1 MPPQVWTTNT
11 VDSTPDPTGYQ
22 VDDLTIEL
30 APRRVSR
37 AGTVIPLKAL
47 SFDLLVTLV
56 RAAPNLMSFDQLSER
71 VWPGLVVTPE
81 TIVQRVKLLRD
92 ALGDD
97 PHAPRYIEGVR
108 GRGYRMIA
116 EVRPLTERQRP
127 SELLVPPSPNKTM
140 EEESPNVHAGT
151 TAAKTA
157 AVSSPV
163 AAPPAPPR
171 PARLIPRSLIA
182 GALIIVMLLAASL
195 AIVHYWRGSKPAERT
210 SSGTAPAAIRS
221 LAVLPLE
228 NLSGDKEQDYF
239 ADGMTDALTTE
250 LAQIGS
256 LRVISRTS
264 AMHFKDS
271 KETLPQIGRDLNVDA
286 VVEGTVT
293 RSADRVRITAQL
305 VEAGSDRHLWARSY
319 ERDLKNVLALQD
331 EIAHDITEKIRI
343 KLTPQERSLLIQYHT
358 VDSEAHDAYLR
369 GHFWAYKGTGEGAW
383 KAIEYYQSAIAK
395 DPNYALAYAGVADA
409 YLSLTNWATQFS
421 AVSRVLAPQEV
432 SSKVRE
438 AAVKAIELDPSLA
451 EPHASLA
458 ATKLFGDWDFSAAA
472 TEFKQAIALN
482 PNLAPAHLWYSYYLE
497 FREQLDEAV
506 DESERARDLDPF
518 DLYANERLGQALY
531 HARRY
536 DDALRQLQRT
546 VEMFPDWGERLYW
559 EMAEVYEQ
567 KRMFAEA
574 VGARQHALS
583 LNNDR
588 NVTALG
594 EAYKRGGYRGYLLKR
609 IQTLEQGPHQTFTF
623 PYLAHLYATLNDEP
637 HAMSYLERAYEEH
650 NLAVLFM
657 RTAPELDPIRSSPR
671 FRELVRRI
679 GLPPSPGDK
688 N

>member
-1 MPPQVWTTNT
+1 MAPQAWTTNT
-11 VDSTPDPTGYQ
+11 ADPTPDPPGYQ
-22 VDDLTIEL
+22 VGDLTIDL
-30 APRRVSR
+30 APRRVRR

-81 TIVQRVKLLRD
+81 TIVQRVKLVRD
-92 ALGDD
+92 ALDDD

-108 GRGYRMIA
+108 GRGYRMVA
-116 EVRPLTERQRP
+116 EVRPLTERQSAP
-127 SELLVPPSPNKTM
+127 EPLVPPSPKDTK
-140 EEESPNVHAGT
+140 EEESPNVHAGM
-151 TAAKTA
+151 TATEA
-157 AVSSPV
+157 AVSSPGTTPPVPATPATWASLGWIGGTLIFV
-163 AAPPAPPR
+163 A
-171 PARLIPRSLIA
+171 
-182 GALIIVMLLAASL
+182 LLAASW
-195 AIVHYWRGSKPAERT
+195 AIVHYRGASKPAERT
-210 SSGTAPAAIRS
+210 SSGTAPTAIHS

-250 LAQIGS
+250 LAQIDS
-256 LRVISRTS
+256 LRVISRSS

-271 KETLPQIGRDLNVDA
+271 KETLPQIGRDLKVDA

-331 EIAHDITEKIRI
+331 EIAHDITEQIRV
-343 KLTPQERSLLIQYHT
+343 KLTPQKRSLLIQVHA
-358 VDSEAHDAYLR
+358 VDPEAHDAYLR
-369 GHFWAYKGTGEGAW
+369 GHYWAYKGTSEGAW
-383 KAIEYYQSAIAK
+383 KALEYYQKAIAK

-421 AVSRVLAPQEV
+421 AVSRVLSPEEV
-432 SSKVRE
+432 SFKVKE

-451 EPHASLA
+451 EPHASLG
-458 ATKLFGDWDFSAAA
+458 ATRLFSDWNFSGAAA
-472 TEFKQAIALN
+472 EFKQAIALN
-482 PNLAPAHLWYSYYLE
+482 PNLATAHLWYSYYLE
-497 FREQLDEAV
+497 FTERLDESV

-536 DDALRQLQRT
+536 DAALRQLQRT

-574 VGARQHALS
+574 VAARQHALS
-583 LNNDR
+583 LNNDP

-594 EAYKRGGYRGYLLKR
+594 EAYKRAGYRGYLLKR
-609 IQTLEQGPHQTFTF
+609 IQTLEQGPHQAFTF
-623 PYLAHLYATLNDEP
+623 PYLAHLYAALNDEP

-671 FRELVRRI
+671 FRDLVRRI
-679 GLPPSPGDK
+679 GFPPSPSNK
-688 N
+688 S

>member
-1 MPPQVWTTNT
+1 MAPQAWTTNT
-11 VDSTPDPTGYQ
+11 RDVTPDPAGYQ
-22 VDDLTIEL
+22 VGDLTIDL
-30 APRRVSR
+30 APRRVRR

-56 RAAPNLMSFDQLSER
+56 RAAPNLMSFDQLSQR

-92 ALGDD
+92 ALDDD

-108 GRGYRMIA
+108 GRGYRMVA
-116 EVRPLTERQRP
+116 EVRPLTERQSAP
-127 SELLVPPSPNKTM
+127 EPLVPPSPKDM
-140 EEESPNVHAGT
+140 KEEESPNVHAGM
-151 TAAKTA
+151 TATE
-157 AVSSPV
+157 AVAVGSPS

-171 PARLIPRSLIA
+171 SEKWVPLGWIGGTLT
-182 GALIIVMLLAASL
+182 IVTLLAASW
-195 AIVHYWRGSKPAERT
+195 ATIHYRGASKPAERT
-210 SSGTAPAAIRS
+210 SVVVSPVIHS
-221 LAVLPLE
+221 LVVLPLE
-228 NLSGDKEQDYF
+228 NLSGDKEQEYF
-239 ADGMTDALTTE
+239 AEGMTDALTTD

-256 LRVISRTS
+256 LRVISRSS

-271 KETLPQIGRDLNVDA
+271 KETLPQIGRDLKVDA

-331 EIAHDITEKIRI
+331 EIAHDITEQIRV
-343 KLTPQERSLLIQYHT
+343 KLTPQERSLLIQVHA
-358 VDSEAHDAYLR
+358 VDPEAHDAYLR
-369 GHFWAYKGTGEGAW
+369 GHYWAYKGTSEGAW
-383 KAIEYYQSAIAK
+383 KALEYYQKAIAK
-395 DPNYALAYAGVADA
+395 DPNYALAYAGVAEA
-409 YLSLTNWATQFS
+409 YLTLTNWATQFS
-421 AVSRVLAPQEV
+421 AVSRVLSPEEV
-432 SSKVRE
+432 SSKVKE

-458 ATKLFGDWDFSAAA
+458 VTKLFSDWDFSGAAA
-472 TEFKQAIALN
+472 EFKQAIALN
-482 PNLAPAHLWYSYYLE
+482 PNLADRGYSYYLE
-497 FREQLDEAV
+497 FTERLDESV

-574 VGARQHALS
+574 VATRQHALS
-583 LNNDR
+583 LNNDP

-594 EAYKRGGYRGYLLKR
+594 EAYKRAGYRGYLLKR
-609 IQTLEQGPHQTFTF
+609 IQTLEQGPHQAFTF
-623 PYLAHLYATLNDEP
+623 PYLAHLYAALNDEP

-671 FRELVRRI
+671 FRDLVRRI
-679 GLPPSPGDK
+679 GFPPSPSDK